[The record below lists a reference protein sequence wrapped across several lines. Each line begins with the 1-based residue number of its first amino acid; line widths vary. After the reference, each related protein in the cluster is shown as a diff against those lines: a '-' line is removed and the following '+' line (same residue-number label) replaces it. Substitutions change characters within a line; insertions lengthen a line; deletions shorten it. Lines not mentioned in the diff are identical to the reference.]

1 MEIKGS
7 YHLPCDPQ
15 RAWEALNDP
24 ELLKSCLKGCERLE
38 KTADDRFEGTVQ
50 AKVGPVNA
58 RFSGSLTQ
66 TDVEAPNRCTMVFEG
81 QGGVAGFAKGSADVK
96 LDDADGG
103 TQLSYVADAKIGG
116 KLAQM
121 GARLV
126 EGTARSMAE
135 DFFGKFSAA
144 LGAEQGGEAASAMPA
159 PEELAAGNAQATPG
173 TEASTKRVWLILVA
187 LLIVVLAIYWLA

>member
-24 ELLKSCLKGCERLE
+24 ELLKACLKGCERLE

-50 AKVGPVNA
+50 AKVGPVSA

-66 TDVEAPNRCTMVFEG
+66 TNVQAPNGCTMVFEG
-81 QGGVAGFAKGSADVK
+81 QGGVAGFAKGQADVT
-96 LDDADGG
+96 LDETDGG

-135 DFFGKFSAA
+135 DFFSKFSAA
-144 LGAEQGGEAASAMPA
+144 LATEETDEITSAPAAAAEVAE
-159 PEELAAGNAQATPG
+159 TPQTG
-173 TEASTKRVWLILVA
+173 SSRAWILLLILVA
-187 LLIVVLAIYWLA
+187 VVLAVYWLA